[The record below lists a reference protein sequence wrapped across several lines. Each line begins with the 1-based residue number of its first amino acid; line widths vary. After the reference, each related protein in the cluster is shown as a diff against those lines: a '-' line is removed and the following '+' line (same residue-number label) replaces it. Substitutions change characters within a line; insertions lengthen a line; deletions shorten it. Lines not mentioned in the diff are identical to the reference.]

1 MFSPLRWLL
10 GRFLQRHA
18 QQQKKQFHALT
29 QRPMEVQRDRL
40 FEQIRREAP
49 TAFGRDHGFKEIRTV
64 AEFRRQVPITKYEYV
79 APYIERVKNGE
90 TEALFH
96 KQPVLM
102 FAMTSGTTDTRKF
115 IPVTP
120 RFLHDYRRGWTVWGL
135 HLFESHKELWFKTM
149 LQIVSNHDEFR
160 TPAGIPCG
168 SISGLTARMQRYVIR
183 KTYCLPAES
192 AQIAATQTKYYMA
205 WRLGLVRNL
214 GLILSANPSTMV
226 ALARFGD
233 EHREKLIRDVYEGT
247 VHPDFPIPDA
257 LRKVE
262 RHRLRP
268 NRARAKE
275 LEEIVS
281 RTGRLAPKDVWPT
294 LKLLGNWTGG
304 SVGAHLR
311 HYPDHYGTPAVRDL
325 GLIASEGRMTI
336 PMEDGTSGGVLEIGS
351 TFFEFIP
358 AGEID

>member
-160 TPAGIPCG
+160 
-168 SISGLTARMQRYVIR
+168 
-183 KTYCLPAES
+183 
-192 AQIAATQTKYYMA
+192 
-205 WRLGLVRNL
+205 
-214 GLILSANPSTMV
+214 
-226 ALARFGD
+226 
-233 EHREKLIRDVYEGT
+233 
-247 VHPDFPIPDA
+247 
-257 LRKVE
+257 
-262 RHRLRP
+262 
-268 NRARAKE
+268 
-275 LEEIVS
+275 
-281 RTGRLAPKDVWPT
+281 
-294 LKLLGNWTGG
+294 
-304 SVGAHLR
+304 
-311 HYPDHYGTPAVRDL
+311 
-325 GLIASEGRMTI
+325 
-336 PMEDGTSGGVLEIGS
+336 
-351 TFFEFIP
+351 
-358 AGEID
+358 